1 MTPTT
6 HIGNS
11 TMDTTLNRRAESGRD
26 RALSR
31 IVAEIHAGLQHGF
44 FEYRLTCEVI
54 GQGRR
59 RLVLHAGRNF
69 QFVVAAGEC
78 EVTGESSDPPDR
90 GAEEDD

>member
-1 MTPTT
+1 
-6 HIGNS
+6 
-11 TMDTTLNRRAESGRD
+11 MDTTLNR
-26 RALSR
+26 
-31 IVAEIHAGLQHGF
+31 F